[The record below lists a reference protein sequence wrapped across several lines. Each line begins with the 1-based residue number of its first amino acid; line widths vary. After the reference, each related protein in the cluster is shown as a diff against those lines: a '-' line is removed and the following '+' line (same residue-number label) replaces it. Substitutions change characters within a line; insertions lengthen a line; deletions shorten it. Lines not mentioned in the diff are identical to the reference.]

1 MNTPFKNEWARKR
14 IERNLHYR
22 AKFLRA
28 EAAKLDRL
36 AEKLEADRLAGL
48 DPLRAHLGAVPR
60 LLGWVPDGLK
70 QFLGF
75 SRFEAVSR
83 DQIGDRLFHRVEA
96 RVDAVLKLPGEALPS
111 EARVVTRDAV
121 EEAASIVR
129 QFADGDLE
137 IDWTKEPASERERQ
151 IRAVILRDCTTGGIG
166 HLSKSPVFWS
176 LKLNQLIS
184 IFDKPASDLKAEMD
198 RVRAL
203 CREEERSEKRQQ
215 VRDAVRRLEGG
226 A

>member
-1 MNTPFKNEWARKR
+1 MNTPLKNEWARKR

-83 DQIGDRLFHRVEA
+83 DQISDRLFPRVEP
-96 RVDAVLKLPGEALPS
+96 RVAAVLKLPGETLPS
-111 EARVVTRDAV
+111 EARLVTRDAV

-129 QFADGDLE
+129 QFADGEIE

-151 IRAVILRDCTTGGIG
+151 IRAVILSDCAKGEGRFSG
-166 HLSKSPVFWS
+166 HPVFVS
-176 LKLNQLIS
+176 LKLHNLIS
-184 IFDKPASDLKAEMD
+184 IFDKPASDLKAEMY
-198 RVRAL
+198 RVDAL
-203 CREEERSEKRQQ
+203 CKEEERREKRQQ
-215 VRDAVRRLEGG
+215 VRDAMRRLEGG